1 MTQITIKQIAKS
13 LGLSVSSVSK
23 ALNDSYEISEE
34 TKKRV
39 HDYAKENNYKPNRL
53 AKSLKGGH
61 SNTIGVVVC
70 SINNIFVSQIL
81 DGIQK
86 ASYETEYDII
96 IMQSHENIENEKA
109 CIEALLEK
117 GVDGILLAPVSETS
131 NTEYLC
137 KINSEVC
144 PIVLFDRFNPC
155 LETIKIGVNEYK
167 GALQATQHLI
177 RINRKRILFI
187 TGNQFGENNPR
198 IQGYKKALKTLD
210 IPFHPKFMLAC
221 NLENNEIL
229 NHEISMAI
237 TELLKSKIKPNAIFG
252 ATGVITIQILGV
264 LAQMKVKVPDE
275 IAVIGFSNF
284 DMPFALNPPLTS
296 IRQPT
301 QDIGFMA
308 LTKLVDLLNMEKH
321 KRHRAYETIL
331 LNTTIDFRKSTE
343 L

>member
-1 MTQITIKQIAKS
+1 MSKITIKQIAET
-13 LGLSVSSVSK
+13 LGLSVSSISK

-39 HDYAKENNYKPNRL
+39 RDYAKEHNYKPNRL

-96 IMQSHENIENEKA
+96 VMQSHENIENEKS
-109 CIEALLEK
+109 CIEALLNK

-137 KINSEVC
+137 KINSEIC
-144 PIVLFDRFNPC
+144 PIVLFDRFNPS
-155 LETIKIGVNEYK
+155 LDTIKVGVNEYK

-177 RINRKRILFI
+177 RINRKKILFI
-187 TGNQFGENNPR
+187 TGSQFGENNPR

-210 IPFHPKFMLAC
+210 IPFNNKLMLAC

-229 NHEISMAI
+229 NRQISEAI
-237 TELLKSKIKPNAIFG
+237 TELLKSKVKPNAIFG
-252 ATGVITIQILGV
+252 ATGVISIQVLGI
-264 LAQMKVKVPDE
+264 LAQMKIKVPDE

-284 DMPFALNPPLTS
+284 DMPFALNPPLSS

-301 QDIGFMA
+301 QEIGFMA

-321 KRHRAYETIL
+321 KRQRACETIL
-331 LNTTIDFRKSTE
+331 LDTTIDFRKSTD

>member
-1 MTQITIKQIAKS
+1 MTKITIKHIAQS

-39 HDYAKENNYKPNRL
+39 RNYAKENHYKPNRL

-96 IMQSHENIENEKA
+96 IMQSHENVENEKS
-109 CIEALLEK
+109 CIEALLNK

-131 NTEYLC
+131 NTEYLRQ
-137 KINSEVC
+137 INSEVC
-144 PIVLFDRFNPC
+144 PVVLFDRFNPS
-155 LETIKIGVNEYK
+155 LETMKIGVNEYK
-167 GALQATQHLI
+167 GALQATQHFI
-177 RINRKRILFI
+177 RINRKKIVFI
-187 TGNQFGENNPR
+187 TGCQFGENNPR
-198 IQGYKKALKTLD
+198 IQGFKKALKTLD
-210 IPFHPKFMLAC
+210 IPFYPKFMLTC
-221 NLENNEIL
+221 NLENSEMMDQQ
-229 NHEISMAI
+229 ISQAL
-237 TELLKSKIKPNAIFG
+237 TELLKSKVKPNAIFG
-252 ATGVITIQILGV
+252 ATGVITIRVLGI
-264 LAQMKVKVPDE
+264 LAQMKVKVPEE

-284 DMPFALNPPLTS
+284 DMPFALNPSLSS

-301 QDIGFMA
+301 QEIGFTA
-308 LTKLVDLLNMEKH
+308 LTKLVDLLNMEQH

-331 LNTTIDFRKSTE
+331 LDTTIHFNKSTD